1 MSKSAHCLPCMLA
14 TRHPSIMDSL
24 SVETMG
30 ETNNPGQ
37 KNVVGDNVRA
47 LPLLHRW
54 CTREVAAVAA
64 GEDRVDQ
71 VRCRKKGMEETEM
84 EARQCPGYQ
93 GEVVVVVV
101 VVVVNVVVD
110 LLSGWGEGEAIE
122 VVEVGS
128 QREVAQIDRGT
139 DCVGVPWRH

>member
-1 MSKSAHCLPCMLA
+1 
-14 TRHPSIMDSL
+14 
-24 SVETMG
+24 
-30 ETNNPGQ
+30 
-37 KNVVGDNVRA
+37 
-47 LPLLHRW
+47 
-54 CTREVAAVAA
+54 
-64 GEDRVDQ
+64 VDQ